1 MRSTKIG
8 ILLLPAL
15 VLAARSA
22 RGEDSGFALGR
33 FEPAEAGGH
42 WFGGETL
49 DFRGNFRPAV
59 GFALDYAHQPLVA
72 TDKNGDV
79 AATIVEKQALAHLG
93 ASFVLQNRLR
103 IGVDLPLQ
111 LQAKGN
117 TTSLGAD
124 TVAAPAS
131 SFAVGDLRLGIDDRL
146 YGRSDGPFTAAIG
159 LRLHLPTGDRASYT
173 SDGSVRV
180 VPRFMVAGK
189 SGSFE
194 WTGRV
199 DYHTRDVVAYGTTK
213 IGSELGVVATAGV
226 RGAEGKLLI
235 GPEVFAATA
244 LADGAFANSSSPV
257 EALLGAHYNLTPSWI
272 IGAGAGGGIT
282 GGYGTP
288 TYRGVLSVAWAPPPA
303 DTDGDGI
310 YDDIDACVAVKGVES
325 DSPCKNG
332 CPLDQ
337 DGDGIIDAEDACL
350 AVAGIKT
357 TDAHTNGCPDKDAD
371 GIVDSAD
378 ACPDVK
384 GIASTDSKAN
394 GCPDKDGDGV
404 IDSADACV
412 DVKGVASADPKANG
426 CPADKDGDGIPDAV
440 DACADVKGVA
450 SADPKAN
457 GCPADKD
464 ADGIP
469 DAADACP
476 DVKGVQSADPKL
488 NGCPSDPDRD
498 KDGIANE
505 QDACPDNAGPAS
517 PKPEKN
523 GCPLVV
529 LRGEKIEIHEQ
540 VQFKTGSS
548 EILGASDELLTK
560 VAAVF
565 KEHAEITKV
574 LVEGHTDNQG
584 VAANNQKLSDARAAS
599 VRTWL
604 TKHGVDGA
612 RLASKG
618 FGQDKPIATNDTEE
632 GRAKNRRV
640 EFKILETG
648 KPGAIAPAKA
658 SEPAKPAAP
667 AKPRAPAKP
676 APKKK

>member
-1 MRSTKIG
+1 MRSTKIA

-22 RGEDSGFALGR
+22 RAEDSGFALGR

-59 GFALDYAHQPLVA
+59 GFVLDYAHQPLVA
-72 TDKNGDV
+72 TDKSGDV
-79 AATIVEKQALAHLG
+79 VATIVEKQTLAHLG

-199 DYHTRDVVAYGTTK
+199 DYHTRDVIAYGTTK
-213 IGSELGVVATAGV
+213 VGSELGVVATAGV
-226 RGAEGKLLI
+226 RAAEGKLLI

-244 LADGAFANSSSPV
+244 LADGAFANPSSPV
-257 EALLGAHYNLTPSWI
+257 EALLGAHYHVTPSWI

-288 TYRGVLSVAWAPPPA
+288 TYRGVLSVAWSPEPA

-310 YDDIDACVAVKGVES
+310 HDDIDACVAVKGVES

-337 DGDGIIDAEDACL
+337 DGDGIIDAEDACI

-357 TDAHTNGCPDKDAD
+357 TDAHTNGCQDKDAD

-378 ACPDVK
+378 ACPDGK
-384 GIASTDSKAN
+384 GIASNDSKAN
-394 GCPDKDGDGV
+394 GCPDKDGDGI

-426 CPADKDGDGIPDAV
+426 CPADKDGDGIPDSV
-440 DACADVKGVA
+440 
-450 SADPKAN
+450 
-457 GCPADKD
+457 
-464 ADGIP
+464 
-469 DAADACP
+469 DACP
-476 DVKGVQSADPKL
+476 DVKGVQSADPKQ
-488 NGCPSDPDRD
+488 NGCASDPDRD

-505 QDACPDNAGPAS
+505 QDACPDNAGPANA
-517 PKPEKN
+517 KPEKN

-529 LRGEKIEIHEQ
+529 LRAEKIEILEQ

-548 EILGASDELLTK
+548 EILGASDELLNK
-560 VAAVF
+560 VAAIF
-565 KEHAEITKV
+565 KQHAEIMNV

-584 VAANNQKLSDARAAS
+584 AAANNQKLSDARAAS

-604 TKHGVDGA
+604 TKHGVEGA

-618 FGQDKPIATNDTEE
+618 FGQDKPIATNDTDE

-648 KPGAIAPAKA
+648 KPGLVVPVKA

>member
-1 MRSTKIG
+1 MRSTKIA

-22 RGEDSGFALGR
+22 RAEDSGFALGR

-59 GFALDYAHQPLVA
+59 GFVLDYAHQPLVA
-72 TDKNGDV
+72 TDKSGDV
-79 AATIVEKQALAHLG
+79 VATIVEKQTLAHLG

-199 DYHTRDVVAYGTTK
+199 DYHTRDVIAYGTTK
-213 IGSELGVVATAGV
+213 VGSELGVVATAGV
-226 RGAEGKLLI
+226 RAAEGKLLI

-244 LADGAFANSSSPV
+244 LADGAFANPSSPV
-257 EALLGAHYNLTPSWI
+257 EALLGAHYHVTPSWI

-288 TYRGVLSVAWAPPPA
+288 TYRGVLSVAWSPEPA

-310 YDDIDACVAVKGVES
+310 HDDIDACVAVKGVES

-337 DGDGIIDAEDACL
+337 DGDGIIDAEDACI

-357 TDAHTNGCPDKDAD
+357 TDAHTNGCQDKDAD

-378 ACPDVK
+378 ACPDGK
-384 GIASTDSKAN
+384 GIASNDSKAN
-394 GCPDKDGDGV
+394 GCPDKDGDG
-404 IDSADACV
+404 ITDA
-412 DVKGVASADPKANG
+412 N
-426 CPADKDGDGIPDAV
+426 DK
-440 DACADVKGVA
+440 
-450 SADPKAN
+450 
-457 GCPADKD
+457 
-464 ADGIP
+464 
-469 DAADACP
+469 CP
-476 DVKGVQSADPKL
+476 DVKGLEAFK
-488 NGCPSDPDRD
+488 GCPDT
-498 KDGIANE
+498 DGDGFE
-505 QDACPDNAGPAS
+505 DSKDACPTQ
-517 PKPEKN
+517 PETKN
-523 GCPLVV
+523 GVADDDGCPDTDKSKVSISKEQIFIL
-529 LRGEKIEIHEQ
+529 EQ
-540 VQFKTGSS
+540 VLFDTNKATIRKESFDLLDQVAKVFVEHP
-548 EILGASDELLTK
+548 EIK
-560 VAAVF
+560 R
-565 KEHAEITKV
+565 V
-574 LVEGHTDNQG
+574 LVEGHTDDVGKDESNM
-584 VAANNQKLSDARAAS
+584 KLSDNRAKA
-599 VRTWL
+599 VVAYL
-604 TKHGVDGA
+604 VKKGVEAA
-612 RLASKG
+612 RLDAKG
-618 FGQDKPIATNDTEE
+618 FGETKPVVANDSKEN
-632 GRAKNRRV
+632 RQKNRRV
-640 EFKILETG
+640 VFTIVD
-648 KPGAIAPAKA
+648 
-658 SEPAKPAAP
+658 
-667 AKPRAPAKP
+667 P
-676 APKKK
+676 APTK

>member
-1 MRSTKIG
+1 
-8 ILLLPAL
+8 

-22 RGEDSGFALGR
+22 RAEDSGFALGR

-59 GFALDYAHQPLVA
+59 GFVLDYAHQPLVA
-72 TDKNGDV
+72 TDKSGDV
-79 AATIVEKQALAHLG
+79 VATIVEKQTLAHLG

-199 DYHTRDVVAYGTTK
+199 DYHTRDVIAYGTTK
-213 IGSELGVVATAGV
+213 VGSELGVVATAGV
-226 RGAEGKLLI
+226 RAAEGKLLI

-244 LADGAFANSSSPV
+244 LADGAFANPSSPV
-257 EALLGAHYNLTPSWI
+257 EALLGAHYHVTPSWI

-288 TYRGVLSVAWAPPPA
+288 TYRGVLSVAWSPEPA

-310 YDDIDACVAVKGVES
+310 HDDIDACVAVKGVES

-337 DGDGIIDAEDACL
+337 DGDGIIDAEDACI

-357 TDAHTNGCPDKDAD
+357 TDAHTNGCQDKDAD

-378 ACPDVK
+378 ACPDGK
-384 GIASTDSKAN
+384 GIASNDSKAN
-394 GCPDKDGDGV
+394 GCPDKDGDG
-404 IDSADACV
+404 ITDA
-412 DVKGVASADPKANG
+412 N
-426 CPADKDGDGIPDAV
+426 DK
-440 DACADVKGVA
+440 
-450 SADPKAN
+450 
-457 GCPADKD
+457 
-464 ADGIP
+464 
-469 DAADACP
+469 CP
-476 DVKGVQSADPKL
+476 DVKGLEAFK
-488 NGCPSDPDRD
+488 GCPDT
-498 KDGIANE
+498 DGDGFE
-505 QDACPDNAGPAS
+505 DSKDACPTQ
-517 PKPEKN
+517 PETKN
-523 GCPLVV
+523 GVADDDGCPDTDKSKVSISKEQIFIL
-529 LRGEKIEIHEQ
+529 EQ
-540 VQFKTGSS
+540 VLFDTNKATIRKESFDLLDQVAKVFVEHP
-548 EILGASDELLTK
+548 EIK
-560 VAAVF
+560 R
-565 KEHAEITKV
+565 V
-574 LVEGHTDNQG
+574 LVEGHTDDVGKDESNM
-584 VAANNQKLSDARAAS
+584 KLSDNRAKA
-599 VRTWL
+599 VVAYL
-604 TKHGVDGA
+604 VKKGVEAA
-612 RLASKG
+612 RLDAKG
-618 FGQDKPIATNDTEE
+618 FGETKPVVANDSKEN
-632 GRAKNRRV
+632 RQKNRRV
-640 EFKILETG
+640 VFTIVD
-648 KPGAIAPAKA
+648 
-658 SEPAKPAAP
+658 
-667 AKPRAPAKP
+667 P
-676 APKKK
+676 APTK